1 VRFQQAPHYA
11 EGVSPGKRIFS
22 TNPYTM
28 SQAWL
33 ERVDAINPWTMP
45 LLRVFAQI
53 VRAAPKYDAV
63 VVNGEVGWRRGYVDL
78 LGAAAISHRRNGP
91 AVVITDCSWK
101 LSGNVLDRAVCRLG
115 LKLLDSKRVR
125 YTVKATDE
133 LALLPEVW
141 GMDRSR
147 VVLTPYGHTLSEE
160 ELAAEPSHDGGV
172 FAGGNALRD
181 YETLITSVRGLQ
193 TPLTIATSLELSANG
208 ARPENVAVV
217 PVHPH
222 SRFIDLMRD
231 AQVVVVPFRA
241 GIKRA
246 SGMDTYL
253 SAMGLGNLVI
263 VSECPGVRDYI
274 EDRQTGLIVPPADPL
289 ALRAA
294 LDWALD
300 PTNTAEVQAIRER
313 AREAARERFTFA
325 RHAELLL
332 DVVDEAIAQRRPPGG

>member
-1 VRFQQAPHYA
+1 MTETATA
-11 EGVSPGKRIFS
+11 KRIFS

-28 SQAWL
+28 SPAWL

-45 LLRVFAQI
+45 LRKVFAET

-78 LGAAAISHRRNGP
+78 LAAAAIAHRRGGP
-91 AVVITDCSWK
+91 AVVIADCSWK
-101 LSGNVLDRAVCRLG
+101 LSGNALDRLVCRLG
-115 LKLLDSKRVR
+115 LKLLDSKNVR
-125 YTVKATDE
+125 YTVKATEE
-133 LALLPEVW
+133 LELLPRIW
-141 GMDRSR
+141 GMERSR

-160 ELAAEPSHDGGV
+160 EQAATPSHDGGV

-181 YETLITSVRGLQ
+181 YETLLAAVRGLE
-193 TPLTIATSLELSANG
+193 TPVTIATSLELRSEAE
-208 ARPENVAVV
+208 RPPNVQLV

-222 SRFIDLMRD
+222 SRFIELMRD
-231 AQVVVVPFRA
+231 AHVVVVPFKP
-241 GIKRA
+241 GIRRA

-263 VSECPGVRDYI
+263 VSECPGTRDYI
-274 EDRQTGLIVPPADPL
+274 EDGRTGLIVPPGDAT

-300 PTNTAEVQAIRER
+300 PASAAEVQAIRER
-313 AREAARERFTFA
+313 AREVARERFTFA

-332 DVVDEAIAQRRPPGG
+332 DVVDEAIAETKRRVADLV

>member
-1 VRFQQAPHYA
+1 MLI
-11 EGVSPGKRIFS
+11 GVNSKRNILS
-22 TNPYTM
+22 THAYTM
-28 SQAWL
+28 SAEWF
-33 ERVDAINPWTMP
+33 ERVDAIDRRTMSG
-45 LLRVFAQI
+45 LKLFARV
-53 VRAAPKYDAV
+53 VRSARKYDAV
-63 VVNGEVGWRRGYVDL
+63 VVNGEVGWRLGYVDL
-78 LGAAAISHRRNGP
+78 LAASVVAHFPKGP

-101 LSGNVLDRAVCRLG
+101 KSSNKLDRVACRLG
-115 LKLLDSKRVR
+115 LKLLDTKRVR
-125 YTVKATDE
+125 YTVKATEE
-133 LALLPEVW
+133 LELLPAVW

-147 VVLTPYGHTLSEE
+147 VVLTPYGHTLTED
-160 ELAAEPSHDGGV
+160 ELAARPSHDGGV

-181 YETLITSVRGLQ
+181 YESLLEAVRGLQ
-193 TPLTIATSLELSANG
+193 RPVTIATSLEVGERPAN
-208 ARPENVAVV
+208 VQVV

-263 VSECPGVRDYI
+263 VADCPGTRDYI
-274 EDRQTGLIVPPADPL
+274 EDGVTGIIVPPADPV
-289 ALRAA
+289 ALRTA

-300 PTNTAEVQAIRER
+300 PANADEVQAIRER
-313 AREAARERFTFA
+313 ARAVANARFTFA

-332 DVVDEAIAQRRPPGG
+332 DVVDEAIADTHLRRLDGAR

>member
-1 VRFQQAPHYA
+1 MAPRR
-11 EGVSPGKRIFS
+11 RIFS

-28 SQAWL
+28 SPAWL
-33 ERVDAINPWTMP
+33 ERVDAINPFTMP
-45 LLRVFAQI
+45 LLSVFTGI

-78 LGAAAISHRRNGP
+78 LGAAAIAHRRNGP

-101 LSGNVLDRAVCRLG
+101 LSGSTLDRMVCRLG
-115 LKLLDSKRVR
+115 LKLLDSKNVR
-125 YTVKATDE
+125 YTVKASEE
-133 LALLPEVW
+133 LELLPAIW
-141 GMDRSR
+141 GMDRAR
-147 VVLTPYGHTLSEE
+147 VVLTPYGHTLSKE
-160 ELAAEPSHDGGV
+160 ELAATPSHDGGV

-181 YETLITSVRGLQ
+181 YDTLLTAARGLQ
-193 TPLTIATSLELSANG
+193 APVTIATSLEVG
-208 ARPENVAVV
+208 ERPENVQVV

-222 SRFIDLMRD
+222 GRFIDLMRD

-253 SAMGLGNLVI
+253 SAMGLGNLAI

-274 EDRQTGLIVPPADPL
+274 EDGQTGLIVPPADPV

-300 PTNTAEVQAIRER
+300 PGNTAEVQAIRQR
-313 AREAARERFTFA
+313 AREVARERFTFA
-325 RHAELLL
+325 RHADRLLA
-332 DVVDEAIAQRRPPGG
+332 VIEQAIASSERRASPVPAQQR